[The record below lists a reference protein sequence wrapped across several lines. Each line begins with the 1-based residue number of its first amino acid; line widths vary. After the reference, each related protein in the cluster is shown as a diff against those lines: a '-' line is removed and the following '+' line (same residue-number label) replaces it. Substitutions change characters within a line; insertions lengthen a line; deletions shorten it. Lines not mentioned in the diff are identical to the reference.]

1 MKTGAALRRASFLML
16 RLHGCAS
23 VGSVLS
29 VVSRLVSPVV
39 SVPGTAG
46 AMSQDA
52 GRGLGKW

>member
-1 MKTGAALRRASFLML
+1 MKTGAAPRRASFLTL
-16 RLHGCAS
+16 RLHEGAS

-46 AMSQDA
+46 AVSQDA
-52 GRGLGKW
+52 GRRVGKW